1 MNDLIRT
8 LKEDGKII
16 VRDELL
22 YQAVAKKLLEEGISY
37 NAFDLSEERIMIELD
52 NGEGE

>member
-1 MNDLIRT
+1 MEKLLAT

-22 YQAVAKKLLEEGISY
+22 YQAIAKKLLEEGISY
-37 NAFDLSEERIMIELD
+37 NAFDLSPERIMIELD